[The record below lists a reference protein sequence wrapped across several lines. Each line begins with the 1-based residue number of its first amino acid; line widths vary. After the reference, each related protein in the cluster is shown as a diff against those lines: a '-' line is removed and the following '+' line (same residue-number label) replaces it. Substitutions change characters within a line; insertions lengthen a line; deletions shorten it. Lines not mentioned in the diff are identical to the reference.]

1 MKAGRGGLR
10 HDKTFSRGEK
20 AALSAGEERR
30 GDWTLEGASKMFTN
44 PQRVVTEE
52 AKELRK
58 AAGAFLRGVRER
70 QGLTQHD
77 VGTFAGYRYY
87 TQYSALEQGT
97 GRVPPERYASIA
109 AALGLEPRYF
119 ARKMMRYYDPLTF
132 AAVLDEADIDHKVM
146 VLGEPL
152 QEPAVVPDISAED
165 AKSLRREA
173 GTLVKTLR
181 EAANLTQAD
190 LAEAMDYKFYTRVS
204 QIERGAGRVPPEEFV
219 AFAEALG
226 VEPKSFVQELL
237 RCYDPVIH
245 YFAFE
250 RSVEAVQGTG

>member
-1 MKAGRGGLR
+1 M
-10 HDKTFSRGEK
+10 T
-20 AALSAGEERR
+20 
-30 GDWTLEGASKMFTN
+30 MFTN

-58 AAGAFLRGVRER
+58 AAGAFLRAVRER

-97 GRVPPERYASIA
+97 GRVPPERYAAIA
-109 AALGLEPRYF
+109 AALGLAPSYF

-146 VLGEPL
+146 VLSAPL
-152 QEPAVVPDISAED
+152 EAPALVPELSAED
-165 AKSLRREA
+165 AKTLRREA

-181 EAANLTQAD
+181 EEAGMTQAD
-190 LAEAMDYKFYTRVS
+190 LAEAIRRPQTLDGIS
-204 QIERGAGRVPPEEFV
+204 L
-219 AFAEALG
+219 LG
-226 VEPKSFVQELL
+226 VLHGRQLAERDYLYWELHEPTFQQAIRAGKWKGL
-237 RCYDPVIH
+237 RTGLSGPIALYDLENDPGESTDVAGSQAEVVERLEAMLDAARTESADWPVG
-245 YFAFE
+245 
-250 RSVEAVQGTG
+250 SGQ

>member
-1 MKAGRGGLR
+1 M
-10 HDKTFSRGEK
+10 T
-20 AALSAGEERR
+20 
-30 GDWTLEGASKMFTN
+30 MFTN

-58 AAGAFLRGVRER
+58 AAGAFLRAVRER

-97 GRVPPERYASIA
+97 GRVPPERYAAIA
-109 AALGLEPRYF
+109 AALGLAPSYF

-146 VLGEPL
+146 VLSAPL
-152 QEPAVVPDISAED
+152 EAPALVPELSAED
-165 AKSLRREA
+165 AKTLRREA

-181 EAANLTQAD
+181 EEAGMTQAD
-190 LAEAMDYKFYTRVS
+190 LAEMCGLSRKATHAHLIA
-204 QIERGAGRVPPEEFV
+204 IEAAGAIRRGYGAVHIRD
-219 AFAEALG
+219 ASRLAWIAEAG
-226 VEPKSFVQELL
+226 GQ
-237 RCYDPVIH
+237 
-245 YFAFE
+245 
-250 RSVEAVQGTG
+250 

>member
-1 MKAGRGGLR
+1 M
-10 HDKTFSRGEK
+10 T
-20 AALSAGEERR
+20 
-30 GDWTLEGASKMFTN
+30 MFTN

-58 AAGAFLRGVRER
+58 AAGAFLRAVRER

-97 GRVPPERYASIA
+97 GRVPPERYAAIA
-109 AALGLEPRYF
+109 AALGLAPSYF

-146 VLGEPL
+146 VLSAPL
-152 QEPAVVPDISAED
+152 EAPALVPELSAVD
-165 AKSLRREA
+165 AKTLRREA

-181 EAANLTQAD
+181 EEAGMTQAD
-190 LAEAMDYKFYTRVS
+190 LAEAMGYKFYTRVS
-204 QIERGAGRVPPEEFV
+204 QIERGIGRVPPEEFV
-219 AFAEALG
+219 PFAEALG
-226 VEPKSFVQELL
+226 VEPRPFVRSLLSF
-237 RCYDPVIH
+237 YDPIVH
-245 YFAFE
+245 DLAFPDAA
-250 RSVEAVQGTG
+250 RTSAAPLSA